1 VPVDVLGAGGDQ
13 SRMGFF
19 RHVIVIAVEAAARN
33 SVRRCEVVELLQRA
47 IAHQVRPKSVVRGP
61 PRVVDQDPHMTI
73 LETDAATRPVSLLR
87 LVPASGKVVLWCV
100 PFRMPHRMCRQ
111 LSSPHRNF
119 SQSHKD
125 NRSRALPNENKV

>member
-1 VPVDVLGAGGDQ
+1 MTVDVLGTRGDQ
-13 SRMGFF
+13 SCVGFF
-19 RHVIVIAVEAAARN
+19 GYVVVVAVEAAAGDA
-33 SVRRCEVVELLQRA
+33 VQRCEVVELLERP
-47 IAHQVRPKSVVRGP
+47 IAHQMSPKSVVRGP
-61 PRVVDQDPHMTI
+61 PRVVDQDRHITI
-73 LETDAATRPVSLLR
+73 LGTDAATRPVSLLR

-111 LSSPHRNF
+111 LSSPHHNF